1 MARQPLQSDPANKRL
16 FSHPRMAAGLVRL
29 LGDDWVDDLDLDRL
43 ERLPAE
49 SVSGDLRTRRADL
62 PWWAPFKPGTGHPAG
77 AGVMFHIEFQS
88 SPDAHMADRLLE
100 YVALLRFDL
109 HRTGWMA
116 AEGGRTVAHVPLVVY
131 NGRAKW
137 NAPLRLAEPD
147 WAPPELRDLQ
157 PRLAGRLIDA
167 GAYAGDDAADGNPA
181 RAVLALDAASGQGLE
196 PALARAEALFSAA
209 DDQALWQ
216 SFAVWCHGILSPRLD
231 GQLPALANHK
241 ETTML
246 AEALRERDE
255 MKIDEG
261 RLIGRQE
268 GRREG
273 RRAGRQEGRRE
284 GRRAGRQEG
293 RREGRQAGRQEGQ
306 REVLCGL
313 ASRRF
318 GAAAGAELAAV
329 LAGVEDAS
337 ELARI
342 GALIIDCDS
351 GADFL
356 ARARLR

>member
-1 MARQPLQSDPANKRL
+1 
-16 FSHPRMAAGLVRL
+16 
-29 LGDDWVDDLDLDRL
+29 
-43 ERLPAE
+43 
-49 SVSGDLRTRRADL
+49 
-62 PWWAPFKPGTGHPAG
+62 
-77 AGVMFHIEFQS
+77 
-88 SPDAHMADRLLE
+88 MADRLLE

-181 RAVLALDAASGQGLE
+181 RAVLALDAASGQGLA

-209 DDQALWQ
+209 DDRELWQ
-216 SFAVWCHGILSPRLD
+216 SFAVWCRGILNPRHG
-231 GQLPALANHK
+231 GQLPDLVNDK

-261 RLIGRQE
+261 R
-268 GRREG
+268 
-273 RRAGRQEGRRE
+273 RAGRQEGRR
-284 GRRAGRQEG
+284 
-293 RREGRQAGRQEGQ
+293 AGRQEGQ

-318 GAAAGAELAAV
+318 GAAAGAELEAV

-356 ARARLR
+356 VRARRR

>member
-16 FSHPRMAAGLVRL
+16 FSHPRMVAGLVRL

-88 SPDAHMADRLLE
+88 SPDARMADRLLE

-231 GQLPALANHK
+231 GQLPALVNDK

-261 RLIGRQE
+261 RREGRLVGRQE

-284 GRRAGRQEG
+284 GRQ
-293 RREGRQAGRQEGQ
+293 EGRQAGRQEGQ

-356 ARARLR
+356 ARARRR

>member
-1 MARQPLQSDPANKRL
+1 MARQTLQSDPANKRL
-16 FSHPRMAAGLVRL
+16 FSHPRMVAGLVRL
-29 LGDDWVDDLDLDRL
+29 LGDDWVEDLDLDRL

-88 SPDAHMADRLLE
+88 NPDARMADRLLE

-157 PRLAGRLIDA
+157 PRPAGRLIDA

-231 GQLPALANHK
+231 GQLPALVNDK

-273 RRAGRQEGRRE
+273 RQ
-284 GRRAGRQEG
+284 
-293 RREGRQAGRQEGQ
+293 EGRQAGRQEGQ

-318 GAAAGAELAAV
+318 GAAAGAELEAV

-356 ARARLR
+356 ARARRR

>member
-1 MARQPLQSDPANKRL
+1 MARQTLQSDPANKRL

-29 LGDDWVDDLDLDRL
+29 LGDDWVGDLDLDRL
-43 ERLPAE
+43 ERLPTDY
-49 SVSGDLRTRRADL
+49 VSDSLRSRRADL
-62 PWWAPFKPGTGHPAG
+62 PWWAPFKPDADRPAG

-88 SPDAHMADRLLE
+88 SPDAHMVERLLE
-100 YVALLRFDL
+100 YVALLPRAL
-109 HRTGWMA
+109 RRSGWTA
-116 AEGGRTVAHVPLVVY
+116 ADGGRVVTHVPLVVY

-147 WAPPELRDLQ
+147 WAPPGLRDLQ
-157 PRLAGRLIDA
+157 PRLACRLIDA
-167 GAYAGDDAADGNPA
+167 RNYAGDDAADGNPA
-181 RAVLALDAASGQGLE
+181 RAVLALDAASGQGLA

-209 DDQALWQ
+209 SAADDRELWQ
-216 SFAVWCHGILSPRLD
+216 SFAVWCRGILNPRHG
-231 GQLPALANHK
+231 GQLPDLVEDK

-261 RLIGRQE
+261 RREGRLVGRQE

-273 RRAGRQEGRRE
+273 RE
-284 GRRAGRQEG
+284 
-293 RREGRQAGRQEGQ
+293 EGRQAGRQEGQ